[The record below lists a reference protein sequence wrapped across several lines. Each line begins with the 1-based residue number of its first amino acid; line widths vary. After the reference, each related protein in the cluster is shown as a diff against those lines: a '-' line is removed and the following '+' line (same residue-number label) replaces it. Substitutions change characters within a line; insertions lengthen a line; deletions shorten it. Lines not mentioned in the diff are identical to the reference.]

1 PAYFAATGARRV
13 DLPTYA
19 FQRTRFW
26 LEAPAGYIG
35 DVESAGLGAAHHPL
49 LGAAVPLADG
59 EGFLFTGRLSLDT
72 HPWLA
77 DHAVMGTVLLP
88 GTAFVELAVRAG
100 DQAGCDVLE
109 ELTLEAPLV
118 LAPHTAVRLQ
128 IVVSAPDQ
136 DGRRTLDLYSGDPDA
151 ADDEP
156 WTRHAA
162 GVLATGAPRPAFD
175 LAAWPPPGAEAVS
188 VDGLYEHLGQGGFA
202 YGPVFQRLRAA
213 WTLGDDVYAEVALPD
228 DRHTEAT
235 RFGLHPALLD
245 AALHATFVSQDGD
258 RQAGL
263 PFSWRGVSL
272 HAVGASALRVRLT
285 ADGDDS
291 LSLQLADTTGA
302 PVATVDHLIVRP
314 VSADRLAGAS
324 RTAYHES
331 RVRVE
336 WASQSQPPRAPRPA
350 TPPPRAGLRHPAPR
364 PPHPP
369 PPGSRSDRAAP
380 SNSSKR
386 CASTTAPGSRR
397 TYAGPCVTS
406 SMPWAAA
413 PYSVNSARSRE
424 T

>member
-1 PAYFAATGARRV
+1 HTRAVPLDWSAYFAATGARRV

-19 FQRTRFW
+19 FQRRRFW
-26 LEAPAGYIG
+26 LEAPAGFIG

-118 LAPHTAVRLQ
+118 LTPHSAVRLQ

-162 GVLATGAPRPAFD
+162 GVLASGAPRPAFD
-175 LAAWPPPGAEAVS
+175 LTAWPPPGAEAVA

-202 YGPVFQRLRAA
+202 YGPVFQGLRAA
-213 WTLGDDVYAEVALPD
+213 WTLGGDVYAEVALPE
-228 DRHTEAT
+228 DRHAEAT

-245 AALHATFVSQDGD
+245 AALHATFVSSDGD

-285 ADGDDS
+285 ADGDDT
-291 LSLQLADTTGA
+291 LRLQLADTTGA

-324 RTAYHES
+324 RAAYHES
-331 RVRVE
+331 LFRIE
-336 WASQSQPPRAPRPA
+336 WATVPLPPGAADDPA
-350 TPPPRAGLRHPAPR
+350 TPWAVI
-364 PPHPP
+364 
-369 PPGSRSDRAAP
+369 D
-380 SNSSKR
+380 
-386 CASTTAPGSRR
+386 
-397 TYAGPCVTS
+397 AGPDS
-406 SMPWAAA
+406 GAGSAAG
-413 PYSVNSARSRE
+413 SAALPGPVHADLAALGAAL
-424 T
+424 